1 MSLQATQPARA
12 SAGAAGTVEVFP
24 SPEMSGAEGGGMPSL
39 LNGNPLPRVDEAG
52 QGLRE
57 RQHRP
62 GFEELF
68 ELIAILSGQ
77 TFGQVFASVSD
88 AAKRRSKD
96 ADASVAATQLL
107 VPIIHEIEAR

>member
-1 MSLQATQPARA
+1 
-12 SAGAAGTVEVFP
+12 
-24 SPEMSGAEGGGMPSL
+24 MSGAEGGGMPSL

-77 TFGQVFASVSD
+77 TFGQVLASVSD

>member
-1 MSLQATQPARA
+1 
-12 SAGAAGTVEVFP
+12 V
-24 SPEMSGAEGGGMPSL
+24 
-39 LNGNPLPRVDEAG
+39 PRVDEAD

-62 GFEELF
+62 GVEELF

-77 TFGQVFASVSD
+77 TFGQVLASVGH
-88 AAKRRSKD
+88 AAKRGSKD
-96 ADASVAATQLL
+96 ADASVAATELL

>member
-24 SPEMSGAEGGGMPSL
+24 SPEMSGTEGGGMPSL
-39 LNGNPLPRVDEAG
+39 LNGNPLPHVDEADE
-52 QGLRE
+52 GLRE

-62 GFEELF
+62 GGEEF
-68 ELIAILSGQ
+68 IELVAILSGQ
-77 TFGQVFASVSD
+77 TFGQVFASVGH
-88 AAKRRSKD
+88 AAKRGSKD